1 LALAMVV
8 LVFEKWQFEVLIE
21 FFVVFFFVSFLLK
34 IRYSSYHY
42 THPDLVSRLEAVT
55 LQMGGAPMPEDVVK
69 QYVKMPEV
77 VAKKDAA
84 TKEVAKEG
92 VKEEKQVSNN
102 DANAQST
109 APTATAHVYDLEED
123 SDDDDDDDDEP
134 SGVVMEPP
142 SSPPPPQGIQARIG
156 LYN

>member
-1 LALAMVV
+1 
-8 LVFEKWQFEVLIE
+8 
-21 FFVVFFFVSFLLK
+21 
-34 IRYSSYHY
+34 
-42 THPDLVSRLEAVT
+42 LEAVT

-69 QYVKMPEV
+69 QYVKMPEAV
-77 VAKKDAA
+77 SKKDAA

-123 SDDDDDDDDEP
+123 SDDDDDDDDDEP

-142 SSPPPPQGIQARIG
+142 LSPPPPQGIQARIG

>member
-1 LALAMVV
+1 
-8 LVFEKWQFEVLIE
+8 
-21 FFVVFFFVSFLLK
+21 
-34 IRYSSYHY
+34 
-42 THPDLVSRLEAVT
+42 
-55 LQMGGAPMPEDVVK
+55 MGGAPMPEDVVK
-69 QYVKMPEV
+69 QYVKMPEAV
-77 VAKKDAA
+77 SKKDAA

-123 SDDDDDDDDEP
+123 SDDDDDDDDDEP

-142 SSPPPPQGIQARIG
+142 LSPPPPQGIQARIG
-156 LYN
+156 LYNWNGSTQHILKPMLKGRQLYNNILIGILIYRYQ